1 VLVHRLLAL
10 DFVRED
16 AVAAALADL
25 GLPRS

>member
-16 AVAAALADL
+16 DVRAALTDL
-25 GLPRS
+25 ELPPA